1 MSVKTAVSSK
11 VRHSLERIELI
22 DQILSSGK
30 KIPDRESFL
39 RLVNISLSAHGV
51 PITLFTLDKDIK
63 YLKELLIRYE
73 VTLKYSQ
80 ADGFHYSEPGYSYF
94 KNSVNDNDKN
104 LLMLANSLFNVFNGT
119 PLKEKFSVVVN
130 KVLAESLTG
139 GPVIGLSEMNHL
151 QLDSSKNN
159 KSNQWIPTLLSSIH
173 DQQAYEIQYKGFGK
187 EEKKKIICPYVL
199 KQFRNRW
206 YVVAYDYTCE
216 RPFKTNLFALDGIQK
231 MEISNKKYYTD
242 PSFSPEDY
250 FRYSLGVWHWHDH
263 EPIVAVLEF
272 SAQIELVLLNPL
284 HHSQKATLSDNGKM
298 LSVSIEVYNSPELLM
313 IIQSYG
319 SSVKVI
325 SPPELIDAVI
335 GSAKKVIKLY

>member
-1 MSVKTAVSSK
+1 
-11 VRHSLERIELI
+11 
-22 DQILSSGK
+22 
-30 KIPDRESFL
+30 
-39 RLVNISLSAHGV
+39 
-51 PITLFTLDKDIK
+51 
-63 YLKELLIRYE
+63 
-73 VTLKYSQ
+73 
-80 ADGFHYSEPGYSYF
+80 
-94 KNSVNDNDKN
+94 
-104 LLMLANSLFNVFNGT
+104 MLANSLFNVFNGT

-250 FRYSLGVWHWHDH
+250 FRYSLGVWHWHDQ
-263 EPIVAVLEF
+263 EPIVAELEF
-272 SAQIELVLLNPL
+272 SSQIELVLLNPL
-284 HHSQKATLSDNGKM
+284 HHSQKATLNDNGKM

-335 GSAKKVIKLY
+335 GSAKKVIELY